1 MPKITKRV
9 VDATGPDPAGRRQIV
24 WDSEIKGFGL
34 LVLPTGV
41 KSYFYRYRTPEGVSK
56 RATIGK
62 HGAFTAEE
70 ARERALAMRQHVK
83 VGKDPLSDRHALRN
97 ALTVGDLLDQYVLS
111 EKFKT
116 KAASTR
122 SIDLGR
128 IERHLKPL
136 LGRRHVHT
144 LTANDVEKAL
154 ADIRAGKTARNIKTG
169 ERGLARVRGGSG
181 AAKMAIDLLK
191 SIFSW
196 AMRERIIASNPGQLV
211 NTGLSGVREAI
222 IENADGYKRL
232 FDTLAKMENEL
243 AIRRPVADAIRVVAL
258 TGARR
263 GEIASLIWKHVD
275 LKKGLIELP
284 PAAHKTGSR
293 TGKSRII
300 GLPSTAQA
308 IIARQPKGRS
318 DDYVFQ
324 PAKGDGAVSLSKPW
338 RAVRARA
345 GFPENLGLHSLRHS
359 LASHMAM
366 NGAGAAEIMTAL
378 GHRQLST
385 AQRYVHWVQDERQAL
400 AERAAKTVSAGL
412 SAIET
417 ASSEPF
423 PQKVKR

>member
-9 VDATGPDPAGRRQIV
+9 VDAAGPDQSGKRLIL

-62 HGAFTAEE
+62 HGTFTAEE
-70 ARERALAMRQHVK
+70 VREAALNMRQRVK
-83 VGKDPLSDRHALRN
+83 AGKDPLRDRHALRD
-97 ALTVGDLLDQYVLS
+97 ALTVGELLDTYVAS
-111 EKFKT
+111 EKFKI

-128 IERHLKPL
+128 IERHLRPL
-136 LGRRHVHT
+136 LGKRQVHT

-154 ADIRAGKTARNIKTG
+154 ADIREGKTARNIKTG

-181 AAKMAIDLLK
+181 AAKMSIDLLK

-196 AMRERIIASNPGQLV
+196 AMRERIITSNPGQLV

-232 FDTLAKMENEL
+232 FDTLAVMENEL

-263 GEIASLIWKHVD
+263 GEIASLKWKYVD

-284 PAAHKTGSR
+284 PAAHKTGTR

-300 GLPSTAQA
+300 GLPNAAQA
-308 IIARQPKGRS
+308 IIARQAKGKG
-318 DDYVFQ
+318 DAYVFK
-324 PAKGDGAVSLSKPW
+324 PSKGEGALSLSKPW
-338 RAVRARA
+338 RAIRTRA
-345 GFPENLGLHSLRHS
+345 GFSDDLGLHSLRHS

-412 SAIET
+412 SVVET

-423 PQKVKR
+423 PKKVKR